1 MANYI
6 IIGGDGVQ
14 RGPVSSE
21 DVRQWMA
28 EGRLSVDSKAQVE
41 GSTEWVTLGQIPE
54 FAGGP
59 TSPPPLTAGVTPGPS
74 KLSAMA
80 VLSIVLAP
88 LGLLTCGITTV
99 IGLILGIIAL
109 VKISNSRGALRGMGV
124 AITGLC
130 LSIVFLFILPLFAA
144 MALPAFA
151 AAKMKAESIVCLN
164 NERQMAQAMQLYA
177 TGHTNQLPPAA
188 TWCDDISG
196 CVDTNAGGTRKFST
210 VPPHTTGSKCDYAF
224 NSKLSGLDISKVP
237 PATVMLFES
246 DGGWNASGGQ
256 ELMIN
261 TPRHRFYS
269 VVFADGSVRMVPAAQ
284 LNTLRWDP

>member
-21 DVRQWMA
+21 DVRQWIA
-28 EGRLSVDSKAQVE
+28 EGRLDLSSKAQVE

-59 TSPPPLTAGVTPGPS
+59 TSPPPLTAGVAPGPS
-74 KLSAMA
+74 KLSTMA
-80 VLSIVLAP
+80 VLSIVFAP
-88 LGLLTCGITTV
+88 LGLFTCGISAV
-99 IGLILGIIAL
+99 VGLILGIIAL
-109 VKISNSRGALRGMGV
+109 VKISNSRGALRGKGA
-124 AITGLC
+124 AITGIC
-130 LSIVFLFILPLFAA
+130 LSVVFLFILPLFAA

-151 AAKMKAESIVCLN
+151 AAKLKAESIVCVN
-164 NERQMAQAMQLYA
+164 NERLMALAMQSYA
-177 TGHTNQLPPAA
+177 TSHNNQLPQAA

-196 CVDTNAGGTRKFST
+196 CVDTNAGGTKVFNC
-210 VPPHTTGSKCDYAF
+210 PAAHTGSKCDYAF

-246 DGGWNASGGQ
+246 DGGWNASGGP

-261 TPRHRFYS
+261 TPRHQVYC
-269 VVFADGSVRMVPAAQ
+269 VAFADGSVRMVHAAQ
-284 LNTLRWDP
+284 LDTLLWNP